1 MSGETLT
8 LDPATDVEERL
19 REVCGHLNVLHAQ
32 LVALVAEALATGAW
46 EQLGIRSPSQ
56 WLSWQAGVSLS
67 HAREIVAL
75 AEAASDHPAVVA
87 ELTAGALSLDQAAV
101 AASVPAYL
109 DRQFAEVATSA
120 TVSQLRTMARAA
132 RPAPPAA
139 SDPASP
145 APDAAP
151 PAESLVGWFGD
162 DGRYHLHGEL
172 DADHG
177 RIVDAALSEARD
189 ALFQAGHADVDWVDA
204 LVEIAHRS
212 LDGVQSTERRERFRA
227 NWFVDPTD
235 AVPARWT
242 DGIPVPDWLR
252 EMLACDGTVAPV
264 FTDGAHPVSVGRTQR
279 VVPDRTR
286 RLVLYRD
293 RCCRVPWCIQHRWLQ
308 VHHVIHDEHLGPTD
322 SWNLA
327 SLCPYHHRLHHKGL
341 LGITGNADEPD
352 GLTFTNEHGHH
363 IPTAAR
369 PVIPTGPPP
378 SPARPYEHPLGE
390 SLDRWAVLFPDPP
403 AA

>member
-32 LVALVAEALATGAW
+32 LVALVAVVLVSGEW
-46 EQLGIRSPSQ
+46 EQLGIRSPAQ
-56 WLSWQAGVSLS
+56 WLSWKAGISPS
-67 HAREIVAL
+67 HAREIIAL
-75 AEAASDHPAVVA
+75 AEAAGSHPAVVA
-87 ELTAGALSLDQAAV
+87 ELTAGALSLDQATV

-109 DRQFAEVATSA
+109 DRQFAELA
-120 TVSQLRTMARAA
+120 TVSTVTQLRTMARAA
-132 RPAPPAA
+132 RP
-139 SDPASP
+139 DPEP
-145 APDAAP
+145 APEPTPHATAGA
-151 PAESLVGWFGD
+151 PAESLVGWFGV

-189 ALFQAGHADVDWVDA
+189 ALFRAGHTDVDWPNA
-204 LVEIAHRS
+204 LVELAQRS
-212 LDGVQSTERRERFRA
+212 LDGVQPAPRRERFRA

-235 AVPARWT
+235 PVPARWI
-242 DGIPVPDWLR
+242 DGIPVPTWLR

-264 FTDGAHPVSVGRTQR
+264 FTDSGHPVSVGRTQR
-279 VVPDRTR
+279 IVPDRTR

-293 RCCRVPWCIQHRWLQ
+293 RCCRVPWCTQHRWLQ
-308 VHHVIHDEHLGPTD
+308 VHHVIHDEDLGPTD
-322 SWNLA
+322 TWNLA
-327 SLCPYHHRLHHKGL
+327 SLCPHHHRVHHKGL

-363 IPTAAR
+363 IPAAAR
-369 PVIPTGPPP
+369 PIIPTGPPP

-390 SLDRWAVLFPDPP
+390 PLDRWAVMFPDPP